1 MRAGT
6 CTKIVLA
13 HTWDVQENHGAD
25 NPVWK
30 QRHTDAWMIPMSAS
44 EVGVKRAVEAYAAL
58 ADAHSNSFPDSLIGE
73 DGYFGEHALGMLRA
87 INAWLTMGSH
97 TRFDSGAVS
106 RLLGQLA
113 KASGV
118 NPDEV

>member
-25 NPVWK
+25 YPKWK
-30 QRHTDAWMIPMSAS
+30 QRHSDAWMIPVSAS
-44 EVGVKRAVEAYAAL
+44 EVGVKRAIEGYAAL
-58 ADAHSNSFPDSLIGE
+58 ADAYSNSFPDSLIGQ
-73 DGYFGEHALGMLRA
+73 DGYFGEHALGMLQA
-87 INAWLTMGSH
+87 INAWLNMGSH

-106 RLLGQLA
+106 RLLSQLA